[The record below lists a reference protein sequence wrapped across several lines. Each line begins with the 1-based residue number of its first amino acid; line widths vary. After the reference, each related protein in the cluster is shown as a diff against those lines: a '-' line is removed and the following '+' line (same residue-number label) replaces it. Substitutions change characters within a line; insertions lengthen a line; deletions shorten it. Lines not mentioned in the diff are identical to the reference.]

1 MHQNNLNSRG
11 GGGGCFLFFQHT
23 ISFLFIECSKTLK
36 NKHFF
41 DTSIEMGLY
50 WWLKVTSH
58 TAPSWA
64 PFPPHGCFQ
73 SPRPSI
79 PDDILSLSGLSGA
92 PGVVNNSLYKKFYI
106 SGDKDR
112 KKNPYLW
119 SGLNRVSVGGNKV
132 FKDESISFNSS
143 ANCVKP

>member
-1 MHQNNLNSRG
+1 MTERHATHSAKLGSVPATR
-11 GGGGCFLFFQHT
+11 LLHVP
-23 ISFLFIECSKTLK
+23 
-36 NKHFF
+36 
-41 DTSIEMGLY
+41 
-50 WWLKVTSH
+50 W
-58 TAPSWA
+58 
-64 PFPPHGCFQ
+64 
-73 SPRPSI
+73 PSI
-79 PDDILSLSGLSGA
+79 PDDILSLSGPPGA